1 MTILVILFII
11 LALFSP
17 ASSYTLNK
25 RFNFKS
31 LQPVSLEIKYQTA
44 SKKIFSSKNS
54 FDENIIENDDSISK
68 SNSKRIIYGLLWSGL
83 VYYAF
88 NISPGGTSEAQMI
101 DQEIISKVLRA
112 PFDGSISPLFIGVF
126 NALGILPAT
135 YASLLLCGSKNQK
148 IPALP
153 FVISSFF
160 LGFFGIGPYLLFRK
174 QEINVTKQDLG
185 T

>member
-1 MTILVILFII
+1 
-11 LALFSP
+11 
-17 ASSYTLNK
+17 
-25 RFNFKS
+25 
-31 LQPVSLEIKYQTA
+31 VSCEIKYKT
-44 SKKIFSSKNS
+44 KIFSSKNS
-54 FDENIIENDDSISK
+54 FDENIIENDDAVTK
-68 SNSKRIIYGLLWSGL
+68 SSSKRIIYGILWSGL

-88 NISPGGTSEAQMI
+88 NLSPGGSGEAQI
-101 DQEIISKVLRA
+101 VDSGIISKVLST

-174 QEINVTKQDLG
+174 QEVDVTKQDLG